1 MTSAD
6 PDPVR
11 PDVPQAP
18 DGTATAW
25 GAAASPAPTSATAP
39 AAGRTTA
46 GTDGALPTAA
56 LDPRL
61 SAENPPTE
69 TPPGEASTT
78 RDLAFREE
86 KTPSRAWG
94 TGSLATIA
102 VVALAIV
109 VFLVARVLDLL

>member
-6 PDPVR
+6 PDPGS

-25 GAAASPAPTSATAP
+25 GATAAPAPPTTPSTS
-39 AAGRTTA
+39 RTA
-46 GTDGALPTAA
+46 GTDSTLPTTD

-61 SAENPPTE
+61 NAENPPTE

-86 KTPSRAWG
+86 KTASRAWG
-94 TGSLATIA
+94 TGSLAAIA
-102 VVALAIV
+102 VIVLAVA
-109 VFLVARVLDLL
+109 VFLVAKLLDLL